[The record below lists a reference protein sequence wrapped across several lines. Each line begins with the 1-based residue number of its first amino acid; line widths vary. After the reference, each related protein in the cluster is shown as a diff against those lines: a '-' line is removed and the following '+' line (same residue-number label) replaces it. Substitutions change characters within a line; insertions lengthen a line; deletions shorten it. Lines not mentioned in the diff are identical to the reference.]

1 VTAALLRL
9 NDRTFVSLRRHRN
22 YRLFFSGQVV
32 SVTGTW
38 MQNVASAWL
47 IVQLT
52 HSPLAVGVLALAQF
66 LPFTLFGLFAGTLV
80 DRLDA
85 RRLVIGTQVVQMVL
99 AIALAA
105 VALGGIAVPWMVY
118 LIAFGRGSVLVLDA
132 PARQALTYRMV
143 GRSELPNAV
152 ALNSSLFNAS
162 RVVGPAIGG
171 LVIALFGTGVCFA
184 FNAASFVAVLLGLLL
199 MRESDMLPVEQAETR
214 PTILRG
220 TREGLRYVWR
230 DPRIRAVLVVVL
242 VVSTFGFNFNVLL
255 PVLAASTLHAGPQTF
270 GILSAFFG
278 AGALVGALT
287 AASLARATRKVL
299 LGGTGL
305 FGLFELA
312 LAPQHS
318 TVAACAFLFAIGAA
332 FTTWTASSIAGIQLS
347 APDHLRGRV
356 VGLYYY
362 AFNGTAPAGGL
373 LAGWLCTIG
382 GTELAFGVGGAATVA
397 ATGYGLF
404 QIRDRRRR
412 LPVADEVIAEPASDS
427 LAA

>member
-1 VTAALLRL
+1 MTAALLRL
-9 NDRTFVSLRRHRN
+9 NDRTFASLRRYGN

-47 IVQLT
+47 IVELT
-52 HSPLAVGVLALAQF
+52 RSPVAVGILALAQF
-66 LPFTLFGLFAGTLV
+66 LPFTLFGLFAGVLV

-85 RRLVIGTQVVQMVL
+85 RRLVIGTQAVQMVL
-99 AIALAA
+99 AAALAG
-105 VALGGIAVPWMVY
+105 VALDGIAAPWMVY
-118 LIAFGRGSVLVLDA
+118 VIAFGRGTALVLDA

-143 GRSELPNAV
+143 GRGELPNAI

-162 RVVGPAIGG
+162 RVLGPALGG
-171 LVIALFGTGVCFA
+171 VVIAAFGTGVCFA
-184 FNAASFVAVLLGLLL
+184 FNAISFVAVLAGLFL
-199 MRESDMLPVEQAETR
+199 MRESELHPVERRER

-220 TREGLRYVWR
+220 TCEGLRWAWR
-230 DPRIRAVLVVVL
+230 DRPVRTVLLVVL
-242 VVSTFGFNFNVLL
+242 VVSTFGFNMNVLL
-255 PVLAASTLHAGPQTF
+255 PLLASDTLHAGPTTF
-270 GILSAFFG
+270 GVVSALFG
-278 AGALVGALT
+278 AGALAGALF
-287 AASLARATRKVL
+287 AASLSRASRRIL

-318 TVAACAFLFAIGAA
+318 LVAASALLFLIGVS
-332 FTTWTASSIAGIQLS
+332 FTTWTSNSNTGVQLS

-362 AFNGTAPAGGL
+362 AFNGTAPLGGL
-373 LAGWLCTIG
+373 LAGWLCAVG
-382 GTELAFGVGGAATVA
+382 GTELAFAVAGATTIVATLYGAAA
-397 ATGYGLF
+397 IGGRA
-404 QIRDRRRR
+404 R
-412 LPVADEVIAEPASDS
+412 PVKPVTEPAPNEE